1 MVRKGQFKCKLVIV
15 GIEIQVIGVIEILD
29 GWTAF

>member
-1 MVRKGQFKCKLVIV
+1 MVRKGQFRCKPAIV
-15 GIEIQVIGVIEILD
+15 GIEIQVSGVIEIVD